1 MSKMVKYPDGSIREI
16 SDGKN
21 IKKVNYRKAKLGI
34 DFESLI
40 NNSNGYYLNNNI
52 AAIYKKPTPIQIVKV
67 DYPARNKAKIV
78 EAYYRVPSTTDYN
91 GIYKQKLDLSSKNN

>member
-34 DFESLI
+34 DFES
-40 NNSNGYYLNNNI
+40 
-52 AAIYKKPTPIQIVKV
+52 
-67 DYPARNKAKIV
+67 
-78 EAYYRVPSTTDYN
+78 
-91 GIYKQKLDLSSKNN
+91 